1 MQRTVKKITKSVIN
15 LPIKK
20 HVAAYARVSSGK
32 EAMLNSLSAQV
43 SYYSGLIQSNQDWEY
58 AGVYADRAI
67 TGTKDS
73 RPEFQRLLE
82 DCKLGK
88 IDMIITKSVSRFA
101 RNTVA
106 MLQIVRELKA
116 IEVDV
121 YFEKENIHSMSGDGE
136 LMLTILSS
144 FAQEESLSV
153 SENCKW
159 RIRDKFKQGIPT
171 NNAILGY
178 EIVNGIFKVIPEE
191 AKVVKMIFEDY
202 LSGMGKNAIMKK
214 LVRLNIPTKK
224 NRKAL
229 RQCAQWHE
237 SAIAKILRNE
247 KYTGDLLLQK
257 SYVLD
262 HITKKKC
269 INNGQLP
276 KFYIENNHEAIIDK
290 ETFQKVQNEIKRRA
304 QNKGN
309 NQKVYLFTGKIICE
323 QCGKHYR
330 RKISN
335 AGTKYAK
342 PVWICSTFNRYGKA
356 ACASKQIPENILEQ
370 IVPKD
375 FKEIRVTGPTEI
387 KIILENNEIIEK
399 AWGYNSN
406 CEGGEGCE
414 HGKSCYGDP
423 GNT

>member
-1 MQRTVKKITKSVIN
+1 
-15 LPIKK
+15 
-20 HVAAYARVSSGK
+20 
-32 EAMLNSLSAQV
+32 
-43 SYYSGLIQSNQDWEY
+43 
-58 AGVYADRAI
+58 
-67 TGTKDS
+67 
-73 RPEFQRLLE
+73 
-82 DCKLGK
+82 
-88 IDMIITKSVSRFA
+88 MIITKSVSRFA

-191 AKVVKMIFEDY
+191 AKVVRMIFEDY

-214 LVRLNIPTKK
+214 LVQLNIPTKK
-224 NRKAL
+224 NRKNL
-229 RQCAQWHE
+229 RQCSQWHE

-257 SYVLD
+257 SYILD

-290 ETFQKVQNEIKRRA
+290 DTFQKVQNEIKRRA

-387 KIILENNEIIEK
+387 KIVLENNEIIEK

-406 CEGGEGCE
+406 CEGGESCE
-414 HGKSCYGDP
+414 HSKSCYGDP

>member
-1 MQRTVKKITKSVIN
+1 MI
-15 LPIKK
+15 
-20 HVAAYARVSSGK
+20 
-32 EAMLNSLSAQV
+32 
-43 SYYSGLIQSNQDWEY
+43 
-58 AGVYADRAI
+58 
-67 TGTKDS
+67 KDS
-73 RPEFQRLLE
+73 RPEFRRLLT

-101 RNTVA
+101 RNTVT
-106 MLQIVRELKA
+106 MLRIVRKLKD
-116 IEVDV
+116 IDVDV

-136 LMLTILSS
+136 LMHTIHSS

-159 RIRDKFKQGIPT
+159 RVRDKFKQGIPT

-178 EIVNGIFKVIPEE
+178 KIVNGIFKVIPEE

-214 LVRLNIPTKK
+214 LIRLNIPTKT
-224 NRKAL
+224 NRKSMK
-229 RQCAQWHE
+229 RCAQWHE

-290 ETFQKVQNEIKRRA
+290 ETFQKVQSEIKRREK
-304 QNKGN
+304 NKDN
-309 NQKVYLFTGKIICE
+309 KQKIYTFTGKITCE

-342 PVWICSTFNRYGKA
+342 PVWLCSTFNRHGKV

-370 IVPKD
+370 IVPKK
-375 FKEIRVTGPTEI
+375 FKEIRVTGPTDI
-387 KIILENNEIIEK
+387 KIILEDGETIEK
-399 AWGYNSN
+399 TWGYKANS
-406 CEGGEGCE
+406 
-414 HGKSCYGDP
+414 GKE
-423 GNT
+423 